1 MKSKSASL
9 PSASDPHSGGES
21 VLRSPDQSPEGTTQ
35 RTFRSCRPFRARKW
49 AREYALPTEVLT
61 ASAGTARA
69 FTLVE
74 LIVSASLMSMILVS
88 SYICLNAGMHSRKLV
103 QQRSTTIQTGRVAIN
118 LIAADLRSATPLS
131 EELEFIG
138 MDRQLGNM
146 EADNID
152 FATHRYTPTKR
163 SEGDWAEVSYYIS
176 QDEKTGQ
183 NVLYRRRDATPD
195 PEPMMGG
202 SKEEIATGIRGL
214 SFQFY
219 DGFEWFEEWGDAEG
233 KAQFMEFPDSNMSG
247 MPEAVRIQLALDAE
261 PAKPITNALNSVEGT
276 HTNAAPPMIFETIV
290 RLNLAGHRW
299 GAGPTGS
306 ATRGGDDE

>member
-1 MKSKSASL
+1 MRCNPA
-9 PSASDPHSGGES
+9 PSPTG
-21 VLRSPDQSPEGTTQ
+21 
-35 RTFRSCRPFRARKW
+35 
-49 AREYALPTEVLT
+49 AL
-61 ASAGTARA
+61 TARA

-88 SYICLNAGMHSRKLV
+88 SYVCLNAGMHSRKLV
-103 QQRSTTIQTGRVAIN
+103 QQRSATIQTGRVAIN

-131 EELEFIG
+131 QELEFVG
-138 MDRQLGNM
+138 MDRQMGTI

-163 SEGDWAEVSYYIS
+163 SEGDWTEVSYYIS
-176 QDEKTGQ
+176 RDEKTGQ

-202 SKEEIATGIRGL
+202 SKEEIATDVLGL

-219 DGFEWFEEWGDAEG
+219 DGFEWFENWGDVEG
-233 KAQFMEFPDSNMSG
+233 KAQFMEFPDSNLSG
-247 MPEAVRIQLALDAE
+247 MPEAVRIQLALASEPSQANTNSIDSAE
-261 PAKPITNALNSVEGT
+261 MAD
-276 HTNAAPPMIFETIV
+276 TNAAPPMIFETVV

-299 GAGPTGS
+299 GAGPAGS
-306 ATRGGDDE
+306 TPQGGNDE